1 MKHFARILVLA
12 LAATSAV
19 QADTVQT
26 VDGRTLEG
34 KISIDANGALSI
46 AVDGKVT
53 PVPLDKLKRARFVAP
68 VNKAGLSDVAFRLYH
83 GNWKEWPV
91 LAGQPVD
98 KSGRMTGPLLDLT
111 PLGSEGGEDA
121 RRVFPLRQGTSL
133 TRWSAPAVEGRPF
146 TIRATITAGAGKGV
160 ILAQGGHQDGYSIYL
175 KDGHLH
181 FALRQKQQLIVA
193 RDEQPFPLNRPVKI
207 MAELRADLMMALT
220 VEGEE
225 AATVELTDLLLTRP
239 SEGLSVGYDQRPS
252 MVSQYNH
259 ENHFQGFIENATL
272 ELASDALAFTGKLH
286 APKAGEYTFHLGA
299 DAQTQLEIGKLIL
312 KNANPGAPA
321 AGKVQLAAGTHTFR
335 LTYVQMAGQANGEQG
350 VLNLHWE
357 GPGLARQALSQ
368 VPSPQ
373 VNTWHPD
380 NRVIPSAGVLMRD
393 GSYYARPLEKL
404 DFRAVHV
411 KGAQLPRLEV
421 STLLMRALSLGQ
433 AQKLNTTKR
442 GVLLMDGVYTSGKV
456 MKIDAEKIYV
466 SSIIFGIKE
475 YHRDTDAAA
484 VVFKTLDEDAAPRT
498 LFRLHDGSMLFAEKF
513 SVADGQLVMSNA
525 LCKDRTVPLAEV
537 AEMQPRQVL
546 DLLTGAD
553 QHWDNHSK
561 AGQRFLQLRDL
572 KIEEIVRQFREW
584 QLRRDLGEQL
594 LRETQKTMPELV
606 AAEAAIKP
614 RYEAERL
621 KRDAANKVYQ
631 ERRQAYE
638 PARREHQAAE
648 QRLTAECAKVDQ
660 AHSNVGRIL
669 QQRQWPA
676 FKKLE
681 AVEKEIAEKGETDD
695 LKNRRAQAQREVD
708 QAGMEAARH
717 EQTISG
723 ALQNLLTVH
732 SAEREAARREQAAWA
747 PVAVAKAAYDEL
759 QEKFRPLE
767 VEYQD
772 KHRLANEVRHKNGHA
787 SREISTAKQKME
799 ELRPGYEAVIG
810 Q

>member
-1 MKHFARILVLA
+1 M
-12 LAATSAV
+12 
-19 QADTVQT
+19 
-26 VDGRTLEG
+26 
-34 KISIDANGALSI
+34 
-46 AVDGKVT
+46 
-53 PVPLDKLKRARFVAP
+53 
-68 VNKAGLSDVAFRLYH
+68 
-83 GNWKEWPV
+83 
-91 LAGQPVD
+91 
-98 KSGRMTGPLLDLT
+98 
-111 PLGSEGGEDA
+111 
-121 RRVFPLRQGTSL
+121 
-133 TRWSAPAVEGRPF
+133 
-146 TIRATITAGAGKGV
+146 
-160 ILAQGGHQDGYSIYL
+160 
-175 KDGHLH
+175 
-181 FALRQKQQLIVA
+181 
-193 RDEQPFPLNRPVKI
+193 
-207 MAELRADLMMALT
+207 
-220 VEGEE
+220 
-225 AATVELTDLLLTRP
+225 
-239 SEGLSVGYDQRPS
+239 
-252 MVSQYNH
+252 
-259 ENHFQGFIENATL
+259 
-272 ELASDALAFTGKLH
+272 
-286 APKAGEYTFHLGA
+286 
-299 DAQTQLEIGKLIL
+299 
-312 KNANPGAPA
+312 
-321 AGKVQLAAGTHTFR
+321 
-335 LTYVQMAGQANGEQG
+335 
-350 VLNLHWE
+350 
-357 GPGLARQALSQ
+357 
-368 VPSPQ
+368 
-373 VNTWHPD
+373 
-380 NRVIPSAGVLMRD
+380 
-393 GSYYARPLEKL
+393 
-404 DFRAVHV
+404 
-411 KGAQLPRLEV
+411 
-421 STLLMRALSLGQ
+421 
-433 AQKLNTTKR
+433 
-442 GVLLMDGVYTSGKV
+442 
-456 MKIDAEKIYV
+456 KIYV

-475 YHRDTDAAA
+475 YHRDTDTAA
-484 VVFKTLDEDAAPRT
+484 VVFKALDEDAAPRM
-498 LFRLHDGSMLFAEKF
+498 LFRLHDGSMLFAKKF

-546 DLLTGAD
+546 DLLAGAD

-717 EQTISG
+717 EQAIS
-723 ALQNLLTVH
+723 ANLQKLLTVH

-799 ELRPGYEAVIG
+799 ELRPGYESVIG